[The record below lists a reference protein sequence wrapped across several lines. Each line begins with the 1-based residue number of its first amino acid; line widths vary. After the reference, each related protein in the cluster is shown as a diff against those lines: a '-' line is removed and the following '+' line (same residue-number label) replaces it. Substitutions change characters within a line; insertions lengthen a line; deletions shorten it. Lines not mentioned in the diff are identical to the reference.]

1 MHTIPAPDLRR
12 LTAGQTLSDL
22 FAADVERAMD
32 ALEARGFGCAALLVD
47 TIFPAMAFSPIRQIS
62 GSAVARV
69 QARGGLF
76 IADEVQPGFGRT
88 GAHFW
93 GFQRHS
99 VQPDIVTLGKPM
111 GNGFPMAAVITRPA
125 ILQAFSEKTEYFN
138 TFGGN
143 PVAAAVGLA
152 VLEVIEQEALM
163 TNAQRN
169 GDYLRAGLRQ
179 LAGFPAIADIRGAGL
194 FNAIEFARPDSGE
207 PDPQLTSRVIYHF
220 WKLEGVLI
228 GAAGRFG
235 NSLKIRPPLC
245 FSRNDADFFL
255 ERLAKVM
262 GHLNA

>member
-1 MHTIPAPDLRR
+1 MGAYHSAPDLRR

-32 ALEARGFGCAALLVD
+32 ALEARARLRGATGGYH
-47 TIFPAMAFSPIRQIS
+47 FSSDGVFADPPDFWR
-62 GSAVARV
+62 AVARV

-88 GAHFW
+88 GSHFW

-179 LAGFPAIADIRGAGL
+179 LAQDFPAIADIRGAGL

-207 PDPQLTSRVIYHF
+207 PDPQLTSRVIYH
-220 WKLEGVLI
+220 E
-228 GAAGRFG
+228 A
-235 NSLKIRPPLC
+235 
-245 FSRNDADFFL
+245 
-255 ERLAKVM
+255 
-262 GHLNA
+262 

>member
-1 MHTIPAPDLRR
+1 R

-47 TIFPAMAFSPIRQIS
+47 TIFSSDGVFADPPGFLAQ
-62 GSAVARV
+62 AVARV

-88 GAHFW
+88 GSHFW

-179 LAGFPAIADIRGAGL
+179 LAQDFPAIADIRGAGL

-207 PDPQLTSRVIYHF
+207 PDPQLTSRVIYH
-220 WKLEGVLI
+220 L
-228 GAAGRFG
+228 
-235 NSLKIRPPLC
+235 
-245 FSRNDADFFL
+245 
-255 ERLAKVM
+255 
-262 GHLNA
+262 